1 MFKLLLADDD
11 KLFLESVAATIEGEL
26 ENIETT
32 MAFDG
37 MDALV
42 KFDEIRPDIVITDH
56 DMPHRNGTDVLNGIL
71 KNGHTTPV
79 ILLTGNANSVDVN
92 LFSDVLEKPFRISDL
107 VEVVKKHL
115 PST

>member
-42 KFDEIRPDIVITDH
+42 KFDEIRHVMI
-56 DMPHRNGTDVLNGIL
+56 RNYNVRPNLIKLNNGI
-71 KNGHTTPV
+71 
-79 ILLTGNANSVDVN
+79 
-92 LFSDVLEKPFRISDL
+92 
-107 VEVVKKHL
+107 
-115 PST
+115 